1 MQQAA
6 YGSGISYRR
15 RAKMISTMMTMTTI
29 VPIPI

>member
-1 MQQAA
+1 MGAA
-6 YGSGISYRR
+6 FSYRR